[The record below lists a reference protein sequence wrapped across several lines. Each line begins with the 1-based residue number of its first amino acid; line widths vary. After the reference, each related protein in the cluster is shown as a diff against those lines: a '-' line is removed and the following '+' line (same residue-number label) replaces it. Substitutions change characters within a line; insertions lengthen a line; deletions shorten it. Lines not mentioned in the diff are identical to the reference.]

1 MISKKKYFILYA
13 TVFVLLFNA
22 CKSDNEIIKPPI
34 DPPIAISDLK
44 AKLDSKKINVFQKIL
59 SSGLP
64 SPLEETEVEKY
75 FGDRI
80 ALSVPEEIIVKKDS
94 VFLIKQY
101 GVTEGY
107 KSKWDKDDLY
117 LQENDKSSW
126 KLLGKKNNKTDF
138 ILSMGF
144 YTKKSVTP
152 SSKGIVLGQEYNMN
166 SYDALL
172 SKTSENTDLVWLQ
185 INLLYK

>member
-1 MISKKKYFILYA
+1 MISKKKCFILYA
-13 TVFVLLFNA
+13 AVSVLLFNA

-34 DPPIAISDLK
+34 DPPIVISDLNL
-44 AKLDSKKINVFQKIL
+44 KLVSKKIHAFQKIL

-64 SPLEETEVEKY
+64 SSLEETEVEKY

-80 ALSVPEEIIVKKDS
+80 TLSVPEEIIVKKDS

-117 LQENDKSSW
+117 LQDNDKGPW

-138 ILSMGF
+138 TLSMGF
-144 YTKKSVTP
+144 YTKKSATA
-152 SSKGIVLGQEYNMN
+152 SSKGIVLGQEYNLN
-166 SYDALL
+166 SYDVLL